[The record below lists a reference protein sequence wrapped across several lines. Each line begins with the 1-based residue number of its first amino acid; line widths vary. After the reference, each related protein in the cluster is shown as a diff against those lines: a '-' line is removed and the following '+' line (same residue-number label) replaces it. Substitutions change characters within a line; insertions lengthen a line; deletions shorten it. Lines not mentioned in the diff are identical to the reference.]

1 MAHIYIIT
9 NKTNN
14 KSYIGKTEHI
24 DPNKRWQEH
33 CQDYKR
39 DYYKKR
45 PLYKA
50 MNKYGLE
57 NFTFKILIKTKNP
70 EIDEVL
76 YIEKYNTY
84 NKGYNATLG
93 GDGKKL
99 INESREQ
106 EIIRYYLKNPDIN
119 YSDLKRKFNHDNKTF
134 KNIFLKHNINYTYV
148 DTKQG
153 ASKKVNKYDLKG
165 NLITS
170 FKSSSEAARDLGD
183 ITKNK
188 NITNCCNGKRKTA
201 YKFIW
206 KWAVQ

>member
-39 DYYKKR
+39 DYYKER

-84 NKGYNATLG
+84 NKGYNATIGCSFILFIR
-93 GDGKKL
+93 KL
-99 INESREQ
+99 
-106 EIIRYYLKNPDIN
+106 
-119 YSDLKRKFNHDNKTF
+119 TF
-134 KNIFLKHNINYTYV
+134 
-148 DTKQG
+148 
-153 ASKKVNKYDLKG
+153 
-165 NLITS
+165 
-170 FKSSSEAARDLGD
+170 
-183 ITKNK
+183 
-188 NITNCCNGKRKTA
+188 
-201 YKFIW
+201 
-206 KWAVQ
+206 